1 MLFRPTLLLFAGLT
15 SAPEP
20 PVAEVMEPVPA
31 LDVALTPEQFCD
43 GDAECLRQ
51 RWLLVDLDSLG
62 IAGLYGHRW
71 IGYDYEAVTRPV
83 PYEEFEGE
91 SELSLAVRLLMSEV
105 GADRMV
111 MNTHSLYE
119 SIGILYTV
127 DNRLDP
133 VTANPAG
140 FVGQRPFPGC
150 GPGGGF
156 ATCANAK
163 EYLGM
168 RTWRAENPAARYRD
182 ALLEQAVD
190 VAVVAWTLQQERLV
204 PDFTYGAT
212 SYVHRCG
219 GAAYGKATWYCDGT
233 RKRGIRDYRGAEA
246 HTGPILFRKPT
257 PIEGRHRYSFEP
269 AVSIHYERGVSP
281 SLFTVWRPAE
291 SKDALA
297 ELDELGG

>member
-1 MLFRPTLLLFAGLT
+1 MLFRPTLLLFAGLA

-20 PVAEVMEPVPA
+20 PVERDVVGPV
-31 LDVALTPEQFCD
+31 LDVALTPEQFCE
-43 GDAECLRQ
+43 GDPDCLRQ
-51 RWLLVDLDSLG
+51 RWLLVDLDAIGIPSLHG
-62 IAGLYGHRW
+62 RRW
-71 IGYDYEAVTRPV
+71 IGYDYDEVTRPV
-83 PYEEFEGE
+83 SYELFGTE
-91 SELSLAVRLLMSEV
+91 SELSLAVRLILSEV

-111 MNTHSLYE
+111 VNTHALYE
-119 SIGILYTV
+119 AVGILYTV

-133 VTANPAG
+133 VTSNPAG
-140 FVGQRPFPGC
+140 FEGQRPFPGC
-150 GPGGGF
+150 GPGGSF
-156 ATCANAK
+156 ASCTNAR

-190 VAVVAWTLQQERLV
+190 LAVLAWTFQQEGLI
-204 PDFTYGAT
+204 PDFTFGAT

-269 AVSIHYERGVSP
+269 AVSIHYERGLAS
-281 SLFTVWRPAE
+281 SFYTVWRAPEAM
-291 SKDALA
+291 DALA
-297 ELDELGG
+297 ELDE

>member
-1 MLFRPTLLLFAGLT
+1 MLFRPTLLLFAGLA
-15 SAPEP
+15 SAPESTP
-20 PVAEVMEPVPA
+20 SPEVLTPA
-31 LDVALTPEQFCD
+31 PDVALTPEQFCE
-43 GDAECLRQ
+43 GEAECLRQ
-51 RWLLVDLDSLG
+51 RWLLVDLDALN
-62 IAGLYGHRW
+62 IAGLYGRRW
-71 IGYDYEAVTRPV
+71 ISYDYDEVTRPV

-91 SELSLAVRLLMSEV
+91 SERSLAVRLLLSEI

-111 MNTHSLYE
+111 VNQHALYE
-119 SIGILYTV
+119 AIGILYTV
-127 DNRLDP
+127 DNRLNP
-133 VTANPAG
+133 ITANPAG

-150 GPGGGF
+150 GPNGNF
-156 ATCANAK
+156 ASCTNAV

-190 VAVVAWTLQQERLV
+190 LAVVAWTLQDEGLV

-233 RKRGIRDYRGAEA
+233 RQRGIRDYRGAEA

-257 PIEGRHRYSFEP
+257 PIQGRRRYSFEP
-269 AVSIHYERGVSP
+269 AVSIHYDRGEAPALISA
-281 SLFTVWRPAE
+281 WRPMTA
-291 SKDALA
+291 SDALA
-297 ELDELGG
+297 ELEL